1 MPAYRVAVVG
11 RTGRGNYG
19 HGIDVVWKLFPNTR
33 IVAVADDNA
42 AGLAA
47 AAARLG
53 NPARYADYREMLRQE
68 KPDIVA
74 VAPRWVDCHHDMVIA
89 AAEAG
94 AHVYME
100 KPMAR
105 TLAEAD
111 RMIEACERAGVKLA
125 VAHQMRISPILDFA
139 RQRLAEGML
148 GQLQEMRGRGKED
161 RRAGGE
167 DLMVLGTHV
176 MDLMRQFA
184 GNPLWAAG
192 RVTAGG
198 REATR
203 ADVRDG
209 PEGLG
214 PIAGDEIAGTFAF
227 SSGVMGYFGSRRS
240 PEVSGVRYGLHLYGT
255 EGVMSIQ
262 AGMEPIVHVM
272 KSAKWTDAP
281 WERLTLP
288 GNPPP
293 RDTDGAN
300 HAIVADLL
308 DAIERNRPPKA
319 SGHEVRW
326 TLEMV
331 MAIYEGHRTGARVR
345 LPLKRRE
352 HPLLAV

>member
-1 MPAYRVAVVG
+1 MSAYRVAVIG

-19 HGIDVVWKLFPNTR
+19 HGIDVVWKLFPNTTV
-33 IVAVADDNA
+33 VAVADDDPQ
-42 AGLAA
+42 GLEA

-53 NPARYADYREMLRQE
+53 VRAKYSDYRRMLRE
-68 KPDIVA
+68 ERPDVVA
-74 VAPRWVDCHHDMVIA
+74 IGPRWVDCHHDMVLA
-89 AAEAG
+89 AAEAK

-111 RMIEACERAGVKLA
+111 RMVNACEQAGVKFA
-125 VAHQMRISPILDFA
+125 VAHQMRVSPILELA
-139 RQRLAEGML
+139 RRRLREGMI

-184 GNPLWAAG
+184 GNPLWAFG
-192 RVTAGG
+192 RVTTGG
-198 REATR
+198 RDVTR
-203 ADVRDG
+203 TDAREG

-214 PIAGDEIAGTFAF
+214 LIAGDEIAGMFAF
-227 SSGVMGYFGSRRS
+227 ASGVTGYFGSRRS
-240 PEVSGVRYGLHLYGT
+240 QEVSGVRYGLQLYGT
-255 EGVMSIQ
+255 NGVMTIQ
-262 AGMEPIVHVM
+262 AGMEPLVHVM
-272 KSAKWTDAP
+272 SGTKWTDAP
-281 WERLTLP
+281 WQRLTLP
-288 GNPPP
+288 GDPPP

-300 HAIVADLL
+300 RAVVADLL
-308 DAIERNRPPKA
+308 EAIERNRPPVA
-319 SGHEVRW
+319 SGHEARW

-331 MAIYEGHRTGARVR
+331 MGIYESHRVGGRVP

-352 HPLLAV
+352 HPLG